1 MPESFLW
8 LVNFSGSVFTLGT
21 SKKKFKQLENTWD
34 DSLLVMKLNASHWCS
49 WALGNNNRIY
59 VYVLSSDEPIIVP
72 ETTYEN
78 QRWNPIN
85 NTFSKNA
92 MWRTDRYAWSD
103 ETGVLDKPK
112 ESFHLPSTYWVWEG
126 DWGIDENLR
135 GEVIGREGWQYA
147 VDFPREYFTEK
158 HWNSFVRRRKWIRFR
173 RFSATNVWVKI
184 SDDDVVKNNE
194 RFIDVSVGGF
204 LLPSQPVGFL
214 SVWAITHVGK
224 VYTRTNVNQYN
235 PEGDS
240 WQHLDSHETKGLI
253 NISVGATYLIWAIN
267 WQGQAMVRTDITVN
281 TIYGSGWKLVE
292 YPNDNTRLS
301 QVSVGRNA
309 VWALS
314 RDGQIWFRKGTCGED
329 NFWNEKS
336 ATGTSWV
343 HMVGQMS
350 QITVSSNDQV
360 FAIDSSYKIIY
371 FRTAI
376 TRSDLTGKTW
386 QPIHLVEDF
395 TSLLRQG
402 LIGEGDVCY
411 CGDPGHICSLHGN
424 KKYRT
429 SSNASS
435 CSNMSTANTDDASV
449 DTLSRYAVSAP
460 MPPAWQSTYFQPSA
474 AAQSGADMSSIISS
488 SSEVAS
494 NEDFLSLNTC
504 HEAACFNDVQISPE
518 LSISQCNASLN
529 AKTPIQDTS
538 WFQTEFP
545 CDTKFT
551 ISGETDGP
559 GAQFDIQSLSSAKHG
574 ASLSNNN
581 QSHDHQISTP
591 QHSDPIKD
599 ENIEESLL
607 NPLVINCNTLSP
619 AKFEDKSEL
628 QNNACHITFPQGGN
642 TSDNNNPET
651 VNVSK
656 PLLDS
661 ITINTESINA
671 YAVGQQALS
680 SELFIS
686 NTCTTSKLS
695 LAEKSSEDCVDYGII
710 SSLQSKDPVSLFY
723 DESNHSTF
731 PTETDSL
738 HSSVH
743 LDKYSS
749 NVVKS
754 NHLKSIPIFMEQEL
768 NEQDNH
774 FSSMESDHIIDFV
787 SLTGSD
793 AENSYTK
800 NVHSCENTN
809 EVHTSDSL
817 YCSALDHCE
826 LFQDTQTGSDDN
838 LFEGIDSRNVG
849 TQLTL
854 LSPSTIENISTSLN
868 LPEEDSPMCTV
879 SIKPAKNLSLAQP
892 RLCWKW
898 LDATSCV
905 IDDPLTVEWLTT
917 KEVENIKKVVKISQS
932 LRNTILKKLWERNQ
946 REVQNYTNI
955 ELAITNTTWVKKASM
970 QMLHY
975 SRDKYWLP
983 CIVEFEQGIS
993 NSTEGCLTVHYQY
1006 RKSHKN
1012 VQIPLSE
1019 MTCVKMSSDP
1029 DHTSC
1034 FLVYTSL
1041 TTIIHQPLMLKAVS
1055 ESEAEE
1061 WIGYLSAA
1069 NARAWNMNSPISP
1082 GSIWSCT
1089 FTGDVFVAPA
1099 EVTNRKPFD
1108 MCWGHHGGHMAF
1120 IETGPSGVTWG
1131 VGFDK
1136 MPYVYNKGY
1145 GGAVTGATLRM
1156 SENIQKIVDSYHVY
1170 VYENQKSYLLFGWR
1184 DKGVLS
1190 GDFHWMSETG
1200 RRLTGKEDVKLLSS
1214 KWQWTSDWSIDLN
1227 VVGGVD
1233 AEGWQYAN
1241 YFEGPFHKHR
1251 QLGEHYRRRRWVRKC
1266 RINLYGPWQTAGYL
1280 GLIDLSIQIDPVLS
1294 KTDFIVMW
1302 AVGANGNVL
1311 LRQGVTID
1319 NPLGECWIHVA
1330 TDLDKPFKSI
1340 SVGGRYRVW
1349 GIASDGSAW
1358 YRSGVTQKH
1367 HAGNCWL
1374 QVVPPPPGNHLLH
1387 QVSAGATIVWA
1398 VDTGDN
1404 LWRRE
1409 NITATFPEGTGWEF
1423 VSSRVKRVS
1432 VGPKD
1437 QVWVVTDSNFCKAKH
1452 GPGVI
1457 YNRIG
1462 ITDER
1467 PSGTDWEVV
1476 IGSGWAQVSVR
1487 GVYTDVSL
1495 YSAATTSEDTWD

>member
-1 MPESFLW
+1 MQTYTQRAGTNCTSFNLTLSNGDLFVVGKRVLFLPFIVAVAPTAVRYVPVQSLKANPLLAPLLISRGILAIVEVENDKGLFSPGNDLRHLQL
-8 LVNFSGSVFTLGT
+8 LVLEYRTNIAHDTGTVSLQYYSLQSPQWAHQILFIFLAGT

-173 RFSATNVWVKI
+173 RFSATNI

-376 TRSDLTGKTW
+376 TRSDLTG
-386 QPIHLVEDF
+386 
-395 TSLLRQG
+395 
-402 LIGEGDVCY
+402 
-411 CGDPGHICSLHGN
+411 
-424 KKYRT
+424 
-429 SSNASS
+429 
-435 CSNMSTANTDDASV
+435 
-449 DTLSRYAVSAP
+449 
-460 MPPAWQSTYFQPSA
+460 
-474 AAQSGADMSSIISS
+474 
-488 SSEVAS
+488 
-494 NEDFLSLNTC
+494 
-504 HEAACFNDVQISPE
+504 
-518 LSISQCNASLN
+518 
-529 AKTPIQDTS
+529 
-538 WFQTEFP
+538 
-545 CDTKFT
+545 
-551 ISGETDGP
+551 
-559 GAQFDIQSLSSAKHG
+559 
-574 ASLSNNN
+574 
-581 QSHDHQISTP
+581 
-591 QHSDPIKD
+591 
-599 ENIEESLL
+599 
-607 NPLVINCNTLSP
+607 
-619 AKFEDKSEL
+619 
-628 QNNACHITFPQGGN
+628 
-642 TSDNNNPET
+642 
-651 VNVSK
+651 
-656 PLLDS
+656 
-661 ITINTESINA
+661 
-671 YAVGQQALS
+671 
-680 SELFIS
+680 
-686 NTCTTSKLS
+686 
-695 LAEKSSEDCVDYGII
+695 
-710 SSLQSKDPVSLFY
+710 
-723 DESNHSTF
+723 
-731 PTETDSL
+731 
-738 HSSVH
+738 
-743 LDKYSS
+743 
-749 NVVKS
+749 
-754 NHLKSIPIFMEQEL
+754 
-768 NEQDNH
+768 
-774 FSSMESDHIIDFV
+774 
-787 SLTGSD
+787 SD

-946 REVQNYTNI
+946 REVQNYKNI

-1145 GGAVTGATLRM
+1145 GGAVTGGNYTDNFSASKYMKLFSATLRM

-1184 DKGVLS
+1184 DK
-1190 GDFHWMSETG
+1190 
-1200 RRLTGKEDVKLLSS
+1200 
-1214 KWQWTSDWSIDLN
+1214 
-1227 VVGGVD
+1227 
-1233 AEGWQYAN
+1233 
-1241 YFEGPFHKHR
+1241 
-1251 QLGEHYRRRRWVRKC
+1251 KC

-1294 KTDFIVMW
+1294 KTDFI
-1302 AVGANGNVL
+1302 
-1311 LRQGVTID
+1311 
-1319 NPLGECWIHVA
+1319 GECWIHVA

-1387 QVSAGATIVWA
+1387 QVSAGATTVWA

-1476 IGSGWAQVSVR
+1476 IGNIGRWVKLEYGLHSKCRTPYFFLAKQEGKERGARCWSRQFISVLI
-1487 GVYTDVSL
+1487 DNCQL
-1495 YSAATTSEDTWD
+1495 LDLN